1 MATVPDLSDN
11 IYGDGS
17 MLYNGNQVGIDGPCG
32 SVRIETV
39 RDGLEDCEMFLLA
52 DKYLGRDW
60 VLDKIKQ
67 VTSDL
72 KTYTDLV
79 KVFVKKR
86 EENGNALEKAMNK

>member
-32 SVRIETV
+32 SVRIEAV

-60 VLDKIKQ
+60 VLEKIKQ
-67 VTSDL
+67 VTTDL
-72 KTYTDLV
+72 KTYTDSV
-79 KVFVKKR
+79 SVFVKTR
-86 EENGNALEKAMNK
+86 EEIGNALEKAMK